1 MEQNENLD
9 CDENLDIGSDFD
21 FGEFK
26 VELNNLMMTKGPQNM
41 TLGDAE
47 EAMLAM
53 IEVMNRCLAK

>member
-9 CDENLDIGSDFD
+9 CDEILDIGSDFD

-26 VELNNLMMTKGPQNM
+26 VELNNLMMTRGPQNM

-53 IEVMNRCLAK
+53 IEVMNRCLTK

>member
-1 MEQNENLD
+1 MEQNENLESGQNFD
-9 CDENLDIGSDFD
+9 VDNDFD

-41 TLGDAE
+41 TIGHAE

-53 IEVMNRCLAK
+53 IDVMNRFLAK

>member
-9 CDENLDIGSDFD
+9 CDENLDIGNDFD

-53 IEVMNRCLAK
+53 IEVMNRCLTK